1 MAIEF
6 GRIGNLCAIENE
18 YMKQLLTLLLLL
30 PMLAHAQKTLVKC
43 VSVSGEVRHTTAG
56 CERGEREVK
65 IENDV
70 SLTQFAQRASKSV
83 NKTRSGLDESDLT
96 YYLTQT
102 HSKKDWSDNVI
113 RSFLE
118 GSEAVVVVDTFR
130 MVKLEE
136 ICQATM
142 NWIDE
147 YPHPRFTLNS
157 MRIEFSTGD
166 TFESRF
172 VKTQRQC
179 DFELR

>member
-1 MAIEF
+1 
-6 GRIGNLCAIENE
+6 
-18 YMKQLLTLLLLL
+18 MKQLLTLLLLL
-30 PMLAHAQKTLVKC
+30 PMLAHAQKNLVKC
-43 VSVSGEVRHTTAG
+43 VSAGGEVRHTTAG
-56 CERGEREVK
+56 CMRGEREVQ
-65 IENDV
+65 IDNNV
-70 SLTQFAQRASKSV
+70 SLTQFAQRASQSV
-83 NKTRSGLDESDLT
+83 KKTRSGLDETDLT

-102 HSKKDWSDNVI
+102 NSKKDWSDNVI

-118 GSEAVVVVDTFR
+118 GNEAVVVVDTFR

-142 NWIDE
+142 NWIEE
-147 YPHPRFTLNS
+147 YPHPRFALDA

-172 VKTQRQC
+172 VKTPRQC

>member
-1 MAIEF
+1 
-6 GRIGNLCAIENE
+6 
-18 YMKQLLTLLLLL
+18 
-30 PMLAHAQKTLVKC
+30 MLAHAQKTLVKC
-43 VSVSGEVRHTTAG
+43 VSAGGEVRHTTAG
-56 CERGEREVK
+56 CMRGEREVQ
-65 IENDV
+65 IDNNV
-70 SLTQFAQRASKSV
+70 SLTQFAQRASQSV
-83 NKTRSGLDESDLT
+83 KKTRSGLDETDLT

-102 HSKKDWSDNVI
+102 NSKKDWSDNVI

-118 GSEAVVVVDTFR
+118 GNEAVVVVDTFR

-142 NWIDE
+142 NWIEE
-147 YPHPRFTLNS
+147 YPHPRFALDA

-172 VKTQRQC
+172 VKTPRQC